1 MTDPTELSGKIVAT
15 RSGTRLSKS
24 LMDSFIRQMD
34 ELSHCE
40 KRRWKHVR
48 PSCQP
53 EPYPSW
59 RIS

>member
-1 MTDPTELSGKIVAT
+1 MTNPTELSREIVAT

-40 KRRWKHVR
+40 K
-48 PSCQP
+48 
-53 EPYPSW
+53 
-59 RIS
+59 ISLNHNF